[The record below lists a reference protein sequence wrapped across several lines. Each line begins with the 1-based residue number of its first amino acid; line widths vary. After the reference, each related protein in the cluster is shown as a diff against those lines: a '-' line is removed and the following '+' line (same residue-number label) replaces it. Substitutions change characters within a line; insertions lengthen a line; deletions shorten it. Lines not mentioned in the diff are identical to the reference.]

1 MCDFQYNYVKDGGYC
16 EKAKLLVKETDI
28 SELRYA
34 WLQWVSREFKV
45 LRWDK
50 EKNLID
56 KMKDET

>member
-1 MCDFQYNYVKDGGYC
+1 MYDFQYNYVRDGYC
-16 EKAKLLVKETDI
+16 EKAKLLVKETDS

-50 EKNLID
+50 KKNLID